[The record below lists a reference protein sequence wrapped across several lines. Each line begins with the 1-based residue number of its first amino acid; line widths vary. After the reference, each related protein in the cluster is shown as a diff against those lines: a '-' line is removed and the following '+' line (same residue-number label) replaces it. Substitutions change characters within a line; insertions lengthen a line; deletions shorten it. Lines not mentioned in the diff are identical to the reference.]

1 MNIAAGYL
9 ALGGLVTV
17 GFGVLYRVRSRL
29 MARMV
34 GIDLRPGRARAD
46 YRSIYGGSQIT
57 IGVFFC
63 LAAWQPSWR
72 AAGLAAL
79 SLFALGFGMTR
90 VASLAYDRVGHDAQW
105 VVGALEILAG
115 VIGLLLLFQF

>member
-9 ALGGLVTV
+9 ALGGLVTLA
-17 GFGVLYRVRSRL
+17 FGALYLVRSRL

-46 YRSIYGGSQIT
+46 YRSIYGGSQIA
-57 IGVFFC
+57 IGFFFC
-63 LAAWQPSWR
+63 LAAWQPGWR
-72 AAGLAAL
+72 GAGLAAL
-79 SLFALGFGMTR
+79 SLFALGFGGTR
-90 VASLAYDRVGHDAQW
+90 LASLAYDRVGRDAQW

-115 VIGLLLLFQF
+115 VIGFLLLFQL